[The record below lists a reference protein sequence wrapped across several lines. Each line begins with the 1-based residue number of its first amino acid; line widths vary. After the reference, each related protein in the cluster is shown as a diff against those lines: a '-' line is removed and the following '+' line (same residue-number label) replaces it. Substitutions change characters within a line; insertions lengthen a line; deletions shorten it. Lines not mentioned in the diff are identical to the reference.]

1 MLFKCLRKFFKR
13 AIAWNRSN
21 GRSGHHSLANQSV
34 GKFEH
39 SMDQAALFRTKMS
52 TIARNVDELTQLG
65 FCIARSMFWRWLEAD
80 ESDRAVTS
88 PVESSYG
95 PLKHAVK

>member
-1 MLFKCLRKFFKR
+1 MLFKRFRQLLKCT
-13 AIAWNRSN
+13 IAGNRSN
-21 GRSGHHSLANQSV
+21 GRSGHHSLANQSI
-34 GKFEH
+34 GKLED
-39 SMDQAALFRTKMS
+39 SMDQAALFRTKVS

-65 FCIARSMFWRWLEAD
+65 FCIARSVFWRWLEAD

-95 PLKHAVK
+95 PLKHA